1 MLHTEEMLK
10 YLEGAFPDRCPDLTK
25 VSEKEALILFGKI
38 KLIQLIRFKLEE
50 AQETTPEVL
59 T

>member
-1 MLHTEEMLK
+1 MVRTEDMLK
-10 YLEGAFPDRCPDLTK
+10 YLEGAFPDRCPNLTK
-25 VSEKEALILFGKI
+25 VSEKDALIYYGKLQI
-38 KLIQLIRFKLEE
+38 IQLIRFKLEE